1 MFFCSELE
9 TRTPIRTLPVI
20 KGMSRLTF
28 RAILASAVLCCAGCG
43 LGGDETSG
51 YKLYPVKGTITLNS
65 QPVEGAEVTFLPESG
80 NAPNTPGGDLSG
92 PMGNYMAMYRG
103 RTGLAVGKYKV
114 VVKKLVVPKN
124 TAALP
129 DEIKADLE
137 MATLAGG
144 QAPGQARGAAKA
156 APKLIEGTY
165 DCEVTTSATDNQFDF
180 DLKATSAVAK
190 TAAKL

>member
-1 MFFCSELE
+1 M
-9 TRTPIRTLPVI
+9 I
-20 KGMSRLTF
+20 KGMSLPY
-28 RAILASAVLCCAGCG
+28 ISGHPGLCGSPRAGCG

-80 NAPNTPGGDLSG
+80 NAPNTPGGSQRPDGELYG
-92 PMGNYMAMYRG
+92 DVPG

-114 VVKKLVVPKN
+114 IVKKLIALKN
-124 TAALP
+124 TATLP

-144 QAPGQARGAAKA
+144 EAPGQARGAAKA